1 MEYNIPKISDTDFLA
16 VGELITHRYGIRMP
30 AEKKIMFQSR
40 LHSRLRELKLE
51 SYDEYCQ
58 FVLDPQNT
66 ERELKTM
73 INFIS
78 TNKTEFF
85 RESQHF
91 LLLRSEILSGL
102 CSRKTNYQGCVVRC
116 WSAGCSSG
124 QEAFSLA
131 MELEEFKREYKGSF
145 DYNILGT
152 DVSAK
157 VLDVAKKGI
166 YPFSQSKQIPK
177 DYLSNYVLKSKD
189 TQKPRIKM
197 LKSIRSKVVFNHGN
211 LMDAEYQFDNT
222 FDLIF
227 LRNTLIY
234 FSRTDQVKILKNLLD
249 YLNEGGYLFIG
260 HSESLINFDLPLR
273 TIAPSL
279 YQKY

>member
-1 MEYNIPKISDTDFLA
+1 MEYNIPKISETDFLA
-16 VGELITHRYGIRMP
+16 VGELITRRYGIRMP

-40 LHSRLRELKLE
+40 LHSRLRELNIE

-58 FVLDPQNT
+58 FVLNPQNT
-66 ERELKTM
+66 ERELRTM

-85 RESQHF
+85 RESEHF
-91 LLLRSEILSGL
+91 LLLRSEILPDLFDRAITSQGL
-102 CSRKTNYQGCVVRC
+102 VRC

-124 QEAFSLA
+124 QEAFSMA
-131 MELEEFKREYKGSF
+131 MELEEFKREYKGVF

-157 VLDVAKKGI
+157 VLDVATKGI
-166 YPFSQSKQIPK
+166 YPFSQSTQIPEN
-177 DYLSNYVLKSKD
+177 YLLNYVLKSKD
-189 TQKPRIKM
+189 TQKPRIKII
-197 LKSIRSKVVFNHGN
+197 KPIRSKVVFNYGN
-211 LMDAEYQFDNT
+211 LMDTEYQFDNT
-222 FDLIF
+222 FELIF

-234 FSRTDQVKILKNLLD
+234 FSRKDQMNILRNVLSH
-249 YLNEGGYLFIG
+249 LNEGGYLFIG
-260 HSESLINFDLPLR
+260 HSESLINFDFPIR

>member
-1 MEYNIPKISDTDFLA
+1 MEYNIPKISENDFLA
-16 VGELITHRYGIRMP
+16 VGELITRRYGIRMP

-40 LHSRLRELKLE
+40 LHSRLRELNIE

-58 FVLDPQNT
+58 FVLNPQNT
-66 ERELKTM
+66 ERELSAM

-85 RESQHF
+85 RESEHF
-91 LLLRSEILSGL
+91 FLLRSEILPELFGRTMTSQGL
-102 CSRKTNYQGCVVRC
+102 VRC

-124 QEAFSLA
+124 QEAFSMA
-131 MELEEFKREYKGSF
+131 MELEEFKREYKGGV

-166 YPFSQSKQIPK
+166 YPFSQSTQIPEN
-177 DYLSNYVLKSKD
+177 YLSNYVLKSKD
-189 TQKPRIKM
+189 TQKPRIKII
-197 LKSIRSKVVFNHGN
+197 KTIRSKVVFNHGN
-211 LMDAEYQFDNT
+211 LMDTEYQFDNT
-222 FDLIF
+222 FELIF

-234 FSRTDQVKILKNLLD
+234 FSRKDQMNILRNVLSH
-249 YLNEGGYLFIG
+249 LNKGGYLFIG
-260 HSESLINFDLPLR
+260 HSESLINFDLPIR

>member
-1 MEYNIPKISDTDFLA
+1 MEYNIPKISETDFLA
-16 VGELITHRYGIRMP
+16 VGELITRRYGIRMP

-40 LHSRLRELKLE
+40 LHSRLRELNIE

-58 FVLDPQNT
+58 FVLNPQNT
-66 ERELKTM
+66 ERELRTM

-91 LLLRSEILSGL
+91 LLLRSKILPEL
-102 CSRKTNYQGCVVRC
+102 CSRTITSRGLIRC

-124 QEAFSLA
+124 QEAFSMA
-131 MELEEFKREYKGSF
+131 MELEEFKQEYKGRF
-145 DYNILGT
+145 DYDILGT

-166 YPFSQSKQIPK
+166 YPFLQSTQIPEN
-177 DYLSNYVLKSKD
+177 YLSNYVLRSKD
-189 TQKPRIKM
+189 TQNPRIKI
-197 LKSIRSKVVFNHGN
+197 LKSIRSKVIFNYGN
-211 LMDAEYQFDNT
+211 LMDAEYQFGNT

-234 FSRTDQVKILKNLLD
+234 FSRKDQVNILINV
-249 YLNEGGYLFIG
+249 LNHLSKGGYLFIG
-260 HSESLINFDLPLR
+260 HSESLINFDLPIR